1 MSIIAY
7 ANVNL
12 LRIFGDY
19 SKLLMR
25 ELIKSKNL
33 KLAFLCIVMS
43 YLLCRIMNPL
53 LRCLLGLIISLN
65 HFKHWE
71 RSIKNQRK

>member
-33 KLAFLCIVMS
+33 KLAFLYIVMS
-43 YLLCRIMNPL
+43 YKINILVHSYELSSM
-53 LRCLLGLIISLN
+53 
-65 HFKHWE
+65 
-71 RSIKNQRK
+71 